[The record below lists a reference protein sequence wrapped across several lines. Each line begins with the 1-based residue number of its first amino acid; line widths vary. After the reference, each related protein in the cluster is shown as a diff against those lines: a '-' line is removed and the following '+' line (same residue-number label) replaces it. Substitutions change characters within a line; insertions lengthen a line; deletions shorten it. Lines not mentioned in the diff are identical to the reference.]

1 RNAPHKL
8 ALTGNGDYS
17 NYYWYQDKWITVGI
31 YLTPEFEEERQNA
44 RISNAILCKAAKA
57 IFSGLR
63 GDSLGKFTYKKRP
76 GLPGTGARGGARSIV
91 FFNDGGNLFFF
102 DMYLKSELSRKKG
115 KELEADEIDAYCN
128 IAKDFIAMTPATIN
142 KLLTDKELI
151 EVICDD

>member
-1 RNAPHKL
+1 MF
-8 ALTGNGDYS
+8 
-17 NYYWYQDKWITVGI
+17 QEKWITVGI

-63 GDSLGKFTYKKRP
+63 GDSLGKFTYKKRL

-91 FFNDGGNLFFF
+91 FFNDGENLFFF

-128 IAKDFIAMTPATIN
+128 IAKDFIAMTTATIN

-151 EVICDD
+151 EVTCDD